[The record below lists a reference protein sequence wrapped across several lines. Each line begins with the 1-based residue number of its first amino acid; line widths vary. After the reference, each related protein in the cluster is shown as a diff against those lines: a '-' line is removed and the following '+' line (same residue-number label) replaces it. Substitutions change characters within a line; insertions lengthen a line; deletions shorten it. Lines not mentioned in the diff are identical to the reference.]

1 MMNIFFI
8 RWTFVPSWSGD
19 GSDGIDGG
27 GRGGDIHAPKTPAG
41 SGSGNGGS
49 GR

>member
-8 RWTFVPSWSGD
+8 RLFFPSWSGD
-19 GSDGIDGG
+19 GSDGIVGG
-27 GRGGDIHAPKTPAG
+27 GSGDNINAPKTPAG

-49 GR
+49 GG